1 MAMYLGKNWDEVT
14 RELIRRACA
23 AGQLPDPAEF
33 QLRQFLEDG
42 IVVIAYQKG
51 PSNRSGRGGTTTFF
65 EVRLADG
72 GIQAKQLTSLGPISP
87 VAV

>member
-1 MAMYLGKNWDEVT
+1 MMYLGKNWDEVT
-14 RELIRRACA
+14 RELIRRAVSA
-23 AGQLPDPAEF
+23 ELIPDAEF

-65 EVRLADG
+65 EVRVGAE
-72 GIQAKQLTSLGPISP
+72 GIVAKQLTNLGPINP

>member
-1 MAMYLGKNWDEVT
+1 MMYLGKNWDEVT

-23 AGQLPDPAEF
+23 NGLLPETAEF

-65 EVRLADG
+65 EVRVGSDG
-72 GIQAKQLTSLGPISP
+72 IVAKQLTNLGPINP

>member
-1 MAMYLGKNWDEVT
+1 MMYLGKNWDEVT
-14 RELIRRACA
+14 RELIRRACTS
-23 AGQLPDPAEF
+23 GLLPETGEY

-65 EVRLADG
+65 EVRVGADG
-72 GIQAKQLTSLGPISP
+72 IVAKQLTNLGPINP